1 MLTLWEI
8 VAIQSLDLLDEYRQG
23 FTWDEVRE
31 HGRLLRVD
39 MQRLE
44 AMILEL
50 EAGR

>member
-1 MLTLWEI
+1 MLSLREI
-8 VAIQSLDLLDEYRQG
+8 VAMQNLSLLGEYSQG
-23 FTWDEVRE
+23 LTWDQVRE

-50 EAGR
+50 EAGK